1 MPNFTFKGGLKLEN
15 PYPAEE
21 IDLIRI
27 PLPDKVILPM
37 QQRIGE
43 QAKPIVGVGEHVLTG
58 QVIATIDDERCAPV
72 HASIS
77 GKVVAIDEQVMVHQS
92 GLKAQCIS
100 IESDGKDDW
109 VDTSIGCTEH
119 YELCTPETIYNKIR
133 VSGIVG
139 MGGAGFPTHTKVQL
153 AENCHTLLVNAT
165 ECEPGITCDASL
177 MLAYPTKIIRGI
189 EVLFHVN
196 RAERAIIAIED
207 DKPEAIALLKKYCK
221 NDRISIEEI
230 PTKYTSGAEK
240 ILVKSLLG
248 IEIPSGKFAS
258 DVGVLCLNVGTV
270 VAIFD
275 AVVENRPLISR
286 AVTVAGSAVKVPK
299 NFQVRL
305 GASYD
310 YLLSFTDL
318 EEGKHKVSVAGMM
331 MGIKLKGKNY
341 SVTKN
346 TNCIFVDMDER
357 STPAKA
363 KECIRC
369 GLCNTV
375 CPVDL
380 LPQQL
385 YWYSKGE
392 NIDKAF
398 EYNLLDCIECGCCSY
413 VCPSQIP
420 LVNYYQFSKA
430 LYRQQ
435 VNEKEQNDKARDRFE
450 FRELRLERN
459 KRERAEMMEAK
470 KKALKEKMA
479 SDKAQK
485 KIIEAAVER
494 VSSSKSDI
502 KEQDGN

>member
-1 MPNFTFKGGLKLEN
+1 M
-15 PYPAEE
+15 
-21 IDLIRI
+21 
-27 PLPDKVILPM
+27 
-37 QQRIGE
+37 
-43 QAKPIVGVGEHVLTG
+43 
-58 QVIATIDDERCAPV
+58 
-72 HASIS
+72 
-77 GKVVAIDEQVMVHQS
+77 
-92 GLKAQCIS
+92 
-100 IESDGKDDW
+100 
-109 VDTSIGCTEH
+109 
-119 YELCTPETIYNKIR
+119 
-133 VSGIVG
+133 
-139 MGGAGFPTHTKVQL
+139 
-153 AENCHTLLVNAT
+153 
-165 ECEPGITCDASL
+165 
-177 MLAYPTKIIRGI
+177 
-189 EVLFHVN
+189 
-196 RAERAIIAIED
+196 
-207 DKPEAIALLKKYCK
+207 
-221 NDRISIEEI
+221 
-230 PTKYTSGAEK
+230 
-240 ILVKSLLG
+240 LG
-248 IEIPSGKFAS
+248 IEIPTGKFAS

-310 YLLSFTDL
+310 YLLSFTDF
-318 EEGKHKVSVAGMM
+318 EKGKHKVSMAGMM
-331 MGIKLKGKNY
+331 MGVKLKEKNY

-357 STPAKA
+357 NTPAKA

-375 CPVDL
+375 CPVNL

-392 NIDKAF
+392 NIDKAL

-413 VCPSQIP
+413 VCPSRIP

-435 VNEKEQNDKARDRFE
+435 VNEKEQNDKARSRFE
-450 FRELRLERN
+450 FREMRLERN

-485 KIIEAAVER
+485 DIIEAAADR
-494 VSSSKSDI
+494 VSSSKSDT